1 MLRSGISVNSS
12 LQWII
17 ALVFGYIFLKYS
29 GIVDLDYNIAK
40 ALKCICKKLNRVI
53 NMWLTVLFG
62 ISNLIARSSTGNAHL
77 NLTKVKS
84 DSSSEFLKF
93 LIALLLVKYHNP
105 LFDEAQHLI
114 GWSALQCTRMMLFWC
129 LFSWTHSTQQQVFLL
144 FVQET

>member
-40 ALKCICKKLNRVI
+40 ALKCMCKKLSRVI
-53 NMWLTVLFG
+53 NMWLTVLFS
-62 ISNLIARSSTGNAHL
+62 ISNLVARSSTGNAHL
-77 NLTKVKS
+77 NLTKVKN
-84 DSSSEFLKF
+84 D
-93 LIALLLVKYHNP
+93 LIALLLVKYHNR

-114 GWSALQCTRMMLFWC
+114 GWSALQCTRMMSFWC
-129 LFSWTHSTQQQVFLL
+129 LFSWTHSAQQQVFLL